1 MENIDSSKFHTLN
14 MKYKKFYIALGFV
27 LLLVVLPALTYTY
40 YNIALNRPA
49 QGFKEAQFQIE
60 EGEAIS
66 SIASRLHAQ
75 GLVNSDFLFKVHLF
89 SQGLHTKIQAGVYNI
104 PAGASVA
111 ELALIFQHGT
121 NDASITFIEGWRVE
135 EYALAASEQFEN
147 VDYNEFLTLAKDKE
161 GFLFPDTYFFN
172 ADVDEEEIVE
182 LLGITFEEKTA
193 GILAPRALEAAGL
206 TKTEAIIFA
215 SIVEREVSDEEDRPV
230 VAGILIKRWKND
242 ELLGADAT
250 TQYAVAALQ
259 VCAPADGMEV
269 ELWTLEDCWPAE
281 EDAKL
286 VNWWPRELTAGDL
299 AYDSPYN
306 TRVHAGLPP
315 TPISNPGAQAI
326 EAVLNYTDTPYNY
339 YLTDKNGITHYATT
353 LEEHN
358 KNVSEKL

>member
-1 MENIDSSKFHTLN
+1 MEAVLRLYANINHMENIDSSKFHTIN

-49 QGFKEAQFQIE
+49 QGFKEAQFQID
-60 EGEAIS
+60 EGETVS
-66 SIASRLHAQ
+66 SIGDRLHAQ
-75 GLVNSDFLFKVHLF
+75 GLVNSDFLFKAHLL

-111 ELALIFQHGT
+111 ELAEIFQHGT

-172 ADVDEEEIVE
+172 SDVDEEEIVE
-182 LLGITFEEKTA
+182 LLAVTFEEKTVD
-193 GILAPRALEAAGL
+193 ILTPRALEAASL
-206 TKTEAIIFA
+206 TKTEAVIFA
-215 SIVEREVSDEEDRPV
+215 SIVEREVFDEEDRPV
-230 VAGILIKRWKND
+230 VAGILINRWKNG
-242 ELLGADAT
+242 EALGADAT
-250 TQYAVAALQ
+250 TQYAVASLQ
-259 VCAPADGMEV
+259 
-269 ELWTLEDCWPAE
+269 TE
-281 EDAKL
+281 EDARL
-286 VNWWPRELTAGDL
+286 LIWWPKELTADDL

-306 TRVHAGLPP
+306 TRLHAGLPP

-339 YLTDKNGITHYATT
+339 YLTDENGITHYATT

-358 KNVSEKL
+358 RNISEKL